1 MNDGGGESAKVHERP
16 KTRNNLGSEDFP
28 RALAK
33 IAVAQI
39 CESEGF
45 QTFQQSALE
54 TLADIAVRYA
64 QNVGK
69 TANFCANFAGRTEC
83 NVFDI
88 IQALEDSG
96 SVQGFAGASDI
107 EHCLAS
113 SSSVKEI
120 ARYVAQAEEIPFA
133 YSVPKFPV
141 VKERKLK
148 PTFSQIGE
156 EPPGE
161 HIPSWLPALP
171 DPDTYIESPTVDEK
185 VVEPQTISTEPEKQC
200 KSAEQSLWNLQ
211 QWLFSNGLEGFQRG
225 EGPRNAAMT
234 KQTQESNPFLAPP
247 LQFGE
252 KEVSSVVLPDKIL
265 NNSSTEYPVPVREN
279 CLVDTRVSVLETFA
293 PAIESIKN
301 NLYDSEEKFSM
312 NRRSTVQFKIGTGK
326 KPVGSMIEL
335 SALNNG
341 VKKFSSWFVREDEK
355 DDKKRKAEKILKD
368 SMENSNELSQL

>member
-1 MNDGGGESAKVHERP
+1 MNDGGGESGKVHERP
-16 KTRNNLGSEDFP
+16 KTRKNLGSEDFP

-54 TLADIAVRYA
+54 TLADIAVRYV
-64 QNVGK
+64 QNIGK
-69 TANFCANFAGRTEC
+69 TANFCANFSGRTEC

-88 IQALEDSG
+88 IQALEDLGSG
-96 SVQGFAGASDI
+96 QGFSGASDI

-113 SSSVKEI
+113 SSTVKEI

-141 VKERKLK
+141 VKERKLR
-148 PTFSQIGE
+148 PSFLQTGE

-171 DPDTYIESPTVDEK
+171 DPDAYIESPTVEEK
-185 VVEPQTISTEPEKQC
+185 VVEPQTIKTEPEKQS

-211 QWLFSNGLEGFQRG
+211 QWLFCNGLEGSQR
-225 EGPRNAAMT
+225 EGPRTAAVT
-234 KQTQESNPFLAPP
+234 KQTQDSNPFLAPP

-252 KEVSSVVLPDKIL
+252 KEVSSIVLPDKIL
-265 NNSSTEYPVPVREN
+265 NNSSIEYPAPVREN
-279 CLVDTRVSVLETFA
+279 CLADTHVSVLETFA

-301 NLYDSEEKFSM
+301 NLYDSEEKFSL

-326 KPVGSMIEL
+326 KPVGSKIEL
-335 SALNNG
+335 KALNNG
-341 VKKFSSWFVREDEK
+341 VKKSSSWFVGEDEK

>member
-1 MNDGGGESAKVHERP
+1 MSDGGGESGKVHERP
-16 KTRNNLGSEDFP
+16 RTRKNLGSEDFP

-54 TLADIAVRYA
+54 TLADVAVRYV
-64 QNVGK
+64 QNMGK

-83 NVFDI
+83 NLFDI
-88 IQALEDSG
+88 IQALEDLG

-113 SSSVKEI
+113 SSTVKEI
-120 ARYVAQAEEIPFA
+120 ACYVSQAEEIPFV

-141 VKERKLK
+141 IKERKLR
-148 PTFSQIGE
+148 PTFLQIGE

-171 DPDTYIESPTVDEK
+171 DPEAYIESPTVKEE
-185 VVEPQTISTEPEKQC
+185 VVEPPTIKTEPEKQC
-200 KSAEQSLWNLQ
+200 RSAEKSFWNLQ
-211 QWLFSNGLEGFQRG
+211 QWLFCNGLEGSQR
-225 EGPRNAAMT
+225 EDPRNAAMT
-234 KQTQESNPFLAPP
+234 KQIQESNPFLAPP

-252 KEVSSVVLPDKIL
+252 KQVSSIVVPDKVL
-265 NNSSTEYPVPVREN
+265 NNSSTEYPVPVMEN
-279 CLVDTRVSVLETFA
+279 CHVDTHVSVLETFA

-301 NLYDSEEKFSM
+301 NLYDSEEKFSL

-326 KPVGSMIEL
+326 KPVGSAMGL
-335 SALNNG
+335 RALNNG
-341 VKKFSSWFVREDEK
+341 VKKSSSWFVGEDEK

-368 SMENSNELSQL
+368 SMENAKELSQF

>member
-1 MNDGGGESAKVHERP
+1 MNDGGGESGKVHERP
-16 KTRNNLGSEDFP
+16 KTRKNLGGEDFP
-28 RALAK
+28 QALAK

-54 TLADIAVRYA
+54 TLADIAVRYV
-64 QNVGK
+64 QNIGK

-88 IQALEDSG
+88 IQALEDLG
-96 SVQGFAGASDI
+96 SIQGFAGALDI

-113 SSSVKEI
+113 SSTVKEI

-133 YSVPKFPV
+133 YAVPKFPV
-141 VKERKLK
+141 VKERKLR
-148 PTFSQIGE
+148 PTFLQIGE
-156 EPPGE
+156 ETPGK

-171 DPDTYIESPTVDEK
+171 DPETYIASPTVEEK
-185 VVEPQTISTEPEKQC
+185 VVEPQKIKTEPEKQC
-200 KSAEQSLWNLQ
+200 KSAEKSLWNLQ
-211 QWLFSNGLEGFQRG
+211 QWLFCNGLEGSRR

-252 KEVSSVVLPDKIL
+252 KEVSSVVLPDRIL
-265 NNSSTEYPVPVREN
+265 NNSSTQYPVPAREN
-279 CLVDTRVSVLETFA
+279 CLVDTHVSVLETFA
-293 PAIESIKN
+293 PAIESMKN
-301 NLYDSEEKFSM
+301 SLHDSEEKFSL

-326 KPVGSMIEL
+326 KPVSSMIEL
-335 SALNNG
+335 KALNNG
-341 VKKFSSWFVREDEK
+341 VKNSSSWFVGDDKK
-355 DDKKRKAEKILKD
+355 DDKKRKAEKILKN
-368 SMENSNELSQL
+368 SIENSNELYQL